1 MNNTSVKEKIDVEL
15 KTLCFS
21 EDMKQNV
28 KNSKKRGIGIPHRIT
43 RYAAAI
49 AAIVMLGSTT
59 VLAGYMLLN
68 RVNVNDTTLP
78 ELDNMTVINYTPPEH
93 IFLGFNSKSL
103 RFFPLAVQSPPH
115 YKNIQL

>member
-1 MNNTSVKEKIDVEL
+1 MNNTSVKENIDVEL

-68 RVNVNDTTLP
+68 R
-78 ELDNMTVINYTPPEH
+78 
-93 IFLGFNSKSL
+93 G
-103 RFFPLAVQSPPH
+103 
-115 YKNIQL
+115 